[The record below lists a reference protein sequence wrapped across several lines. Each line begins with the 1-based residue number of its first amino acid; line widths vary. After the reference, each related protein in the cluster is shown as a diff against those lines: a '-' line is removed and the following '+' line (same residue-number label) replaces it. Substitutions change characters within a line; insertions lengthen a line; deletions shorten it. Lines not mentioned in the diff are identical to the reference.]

1 MLGIRSHLRL
11 ISSRWENGERPCANS
26 MPFHLRDQAHVC
38 RFWGPQGILEPVS
51 ADTGRDGAPRS
62 PKAATQGS
70 RLCSSG
76 RQRRKGS
83 PFPSQAISLLLDL
96 RWRGLKGDPKS
107 LLHRGAQC
115 HGSCQLYTDSPPK
128 QRVQGVCEALKPTA
142 LHIWL
147 ESMAGIAG
155 GLWGRLLFC
164 RAGRCVSLICL
175 DM

>member
-1 MLGIRSHLRL
+1 MLL
-11 ISSRWENGERPCANS
+11 IHPV
-26 MPFHLRDQAHVC
+26 PLHVRDRAHIC
-38 RFWGPQGILEPVS
+38 RFWGPQGNLEPGS
-51 ADTGRDGAPRS
+51 ADTGRDRASCS
-62 PKAATQGS
+62 PKAAIQD
-70 RLCSSG
+70 SG
-76 RQRRKGS
+76 QKGS
-83 PFPSQAISLLLDL
+83 PFPSQAISPLLDL